1 MFPYLAQD
9 IQDELA
15 QLAQAYH
22 QPLVRTVDLT
32 SDDTFDPLR
41 KKDGR
46 YGEVCMVVRRTNG
59 RLLTIIKTFYPSGA
73 YRLPTGGINPGE
85 RILDALLRETVE
97 ETGLQVIVRR
107 FLAAIA
113 YRTKGTGEQPV
124 FYTFAFLL
132 DEVGGKLGATDV
144 GERIE
149 DFREIEPDELV
160 TMAQQLSQLEPTVS
174 IELDGRLRDWGEFRA
189 VIHRAVW
196 ESLRLT

>member
-1 MFPYLAQD
+1 MFPYLAQN

-15 QLAQAYH
+15 HLAQAYH
-22 QPLVRTVDLT
+22 QPLVQTVVLT
-32 SDDTFDPLR
+32 SEDTFDPLR
-41 KKDGR
+41 KRDGR

-59 RLLTIIKTFYPSGA
+59 QILTIRKTSYPSNT
-73 YRLPTGGINPGE
+73 YRLPTGGINLGE
-85 RILDALLRETVE
+85 RIIDALIRETIE
-97 ETGLQVIVRR
+97 ETGLHVAVNR

-113 YRTKGTGEQPV
+113 YRAKGTGAQPV

-132 DEVGGKLGATDV
+132 DEISGKLGATDL

-160 TMAQQLSQLEPTVS
+160 TMAQQLSQLELTADN
-174 IELDGRLRDWGEFRA
+174 EMDGRLRDWGEFRA

>member
-1 MFPYLAQD
+1 MFSYLAQD

-15 QLAQAYH
+15 QLAQVYQ

-41 KKDGR
+41 KRDGR

-59 RLLTIIKTFYPSGA
+59 RLLTIIKTSYPPGT

-85 RILDALLRETVE
+85 RILNALLRETVE
-97 ETGLQVIVRR
+97 ETGLQVVVRR

-113 YRTKGTGEQPV
+113 YRTKGTREQPV

-132 DEVGGKLGATDV
+132 DEVSGELGATDV

-149 DFREIEPDELV
+149 DFREIEPVELV
-160 TMAQQLSQLEPTVS
+160 PMAQQLSQLEP
-174 IELDGRLRDWGEFRA
+174 IETSNWMGVC
-189 VIHRAVW
+189 VIGASF
-196 ESLRLT
+196 EQSFIAPYGQASG

>member
-1 MFPYLAQD
+1 MFPYLTQN

-15 QLAQAYH
+15 QLALAYH
-22 QPLVRTVDLT
+22 QPLVRKVDLA

-41 KKDGR
+41 KRDGR
-46 YGEVCMVVRRTNG
+46 YGEVCMVVQRTNG
-59 RLLTIIKTFYPSGA
+59 QLLTIIKTSYPPGT

-97 ETGLQVIVRR
+97 ETGLQVVVRR

-132 DEVGGKLGATDV
+132 DEVGGELGATDV

-149 DFREIEPDELV
+149 DFREIEPVELV
-160 TMAQQLSQLEPTVS
+160 PMAQQLSQLEPIEG